1 MILLIRHSSKFKS
14 MARIENV
21 YDSSVPAKCHGV
33 QNFIDTFE
41 NVVHKDSPGKNF
53 GFDARIL
60 AMQCIDMDEV
70 EKAQSGSNDRTM
82 DLVLGL
88 SDFDDVRQ
96 AFSRSYLLP
105 VELKLNC
112 VAFNLGVTELMGKD
126 THTRSYN
133 LGIGFCATSVFLFT
147 KNVVPHAQNSIHR
160 WALGSNSKRMKEW
173 KVMTPQVF
181 NSFIKFK
188 TDFPY
193 VPQTDMGIVEQ
204 QITTF
209 LVSQDID
216 GCAAYI
222 QENLRKRMET
232 YYYVYNMLEVK
243 YVADK
248 LKDIMRTVVDGS
260 SLTDMEKEYLNLAA
274 ETIYGL
280 AN

>member
-1 MILLIRHSSKFKS
+1 

-21 YDSSVPAKCHGV
+21 YDSSVPAKCNGI

-133 LGIGFCATSVFLFT
+133 LGIGYGATSVFLFT
-147 KNVVPHAQNSIHR
+147 EDVIGRATNAFGR
-160 WALGSNSKRMKEW
+160 WRRGTNAKRTKEW
-173 KVMTPQVF
+173 EVMTPQKF
-181 NSFIKFK
+181 NSSVKFSA
-188 TDFPY
+188 DFPY
-193 VPQTDMGIVEQ
+193 VPQTDMNFVEQ
-204 QITTF
+204 QVRNF
-209 LVSQDID
+209 VVKQDVE
-216 GCAAYI
+216 GCADYI
-222 QENLRKRMET
+222 LGNLKKKMET

-260 SLTDMEKEYLNLAA
+260 SLGNFEKEYLSMAA
-274 ETIYGL
+274 EPIYGL

>member
-1 MILLIRHSSKFKS
+1 

-21 YDSSVPAKCHGV
+21 YDPSALGGCSNYRG
-33 QNFIDTFE
+33 FIDTFE
-41 NVVHKDSPGKNF
+41 NVVHKDSPGQNF
-53 GFDARIL
+53 CFDARIL
-60 AMQCIDMDEV
+60 AMECVDMDEV

-96 AFSRSYLLP
+96 SYSRNYLLP

-112 VAFNLGVTELMGKD
+112 VAFNLKVSELMGKD
-126 THTRSYN
+126 SHTRSYN
-133 LGIGFCATSVFLFT
+133 LGVGYSATSVFLFT
-147 KNVVPHAQNSIHR
+147 ENVIGRATNAFGR
-160 WALGSNSKRMKEW
+160 WRRGTNAKRTREW

-181 NSFIKFK
+181 NSFVKFSA
-188 TDFPY
+188 DFPY
-193 VPQTDMGIVEQ
+193 VPQTDMNFVEQ
-204 QITTF
+204 QIRNF
-209 LVSQDID
+209 VVKQDVE
-216 GCAAYI
+216 GCADYI
-222 QENLRKRMET
+222 LGDLKKKMET

-260 SLTDMEKEYLNLAA
+260 SLGNFEKEYLSMAA
-274 ETIYGL
+274 EPIYGL